1 MDTGVFLRC
10 WHRLGTEVSVLVTS
24 LHSGGKMVASHGDM
38 ERVGAATCLSQLLA
52 QAEVH
57 QTEQQRKRWRN
68 VVIDIFRFPLTLVK
82 T

>member
-1 MDTGVFLRC
+1 MRSKILCYIVVIHT
-10 WHRLGTEVSVLVTS
+10 
-24 LHSGGKMVASHGDM
+24 MVRACAATADV

-68 VVIDIFRFPLTLVK
+68 AVIDIFRFPLTLVK